1 MTWMSFL
8 YAADALMK
16 EEGLSFHVET
26 ADGAPERP
34 APTPADNRARNQQA
48 MQQFQ
53 AMMGGVQKKK
63 GRRR

>member
-26 ADGAPERP
+26 EEKP
-34 APTPADNRARNQQA
+34 APSPSENRARNQDA
-48 MQQFQ
+48 MAQFQ
-53 AMMGGVQKKK
+53 AMMSGVQKGK

>member
-8 YAADALMK
+8 YAAEALMK

-26 ADGAPERP
+26 AERP

-48 MQQFQ
+48 MAQFQ
-53 AMMGGVQKKK
+53 AMMGGVKKRD
-63 GRRR
+63 RRR